1 MNSLSHK
8 RLSVVILSTL
18 IITSLI
24 LSGCGSPRATGKT
37 DKPGPDNAPSDAKG
51 ADQASAGLRITLAGY
66 SAGGSSSAIGE
77 AIGGAINRNIPG
89 TVFNYEPGQSGAN
102 EIKVSQGD
110 TQLGLSSSLMVD
122 AASKGNDPYKK
133 EYKNLRAIAFLHTSD
148 VQVIVDRRSG
158 IRSIEDF
165 KTKPVRI
172 SVDTK
177 NSFMEIAVRAVLNAY
192 GITYEDIEQRG
203 GKVNFSSSTQA
214 LEQMRNRQLDARV
227 NASPTPS
234 SLFVDAATTMDLDSL
249 PISEEVIEKVN
260 KQIGT
265 RTVTIPKKAYPF
277 LKDDQQ
283 TVGIDNI
290 LIASTEMPD
299 ERAYAITKALYD
311 NLDYLGTASST
322 LKKQM
327 TKDSVAVVGRDVSL
341 HSGSEK
347 FYKDIGLLK

>member
-1 MNSLSHK
+1 MSYK
-8 RLSVVILSTL
+8 RLSVVILSILMITTL
-18 IITSLI
+18 V
-24 LSGCGSPRATGKT
+24 LSGCGSPSTSGMS
-37 DKPGPDNAPSDAKG
+37 DKPLSSNASSDTKG
-51 ADQASAGLRITLAGY
+51 ADEASAGLRITLAGY

-77 AIGGAINRNIPG
+77 AIGGAINRSIPG
-89 TVFNYEPGQSGAN
+89 TVFNYEPGQSGGN

-110 TQLGLSSSLMVD
+110 TELGLSSSLMVD

-133 EYKNLRAIAFLHTSD
+133 QYRNLRAIAFLHTSD
-148 VQVIVDRRSG
+148 VQIIVDKRSG
-158 IRSIEDF
+158 ITSIEDF

-192 GITYEDIEQRG
+192 GITYEDIEKRG
-203 GKVNFSSSTQA
+203 GKVIFSSSTQA

-234 SLFVDAATTMDLDSL
+234 SLFVDAATTMDLESM
-249 PISEEVIEKVN
+249 PISQEVIEKVN
-260 KQIGT
+260 QQIGT
-265 RTVTIPKKAYPF
+265 RTVVIPKNAYPF
-277 LKDDQQ
+277 LKADQQ

-290 LIASTEMPD
+290 LIASTEMSED
-299 ERAYAITKALYD
+299 RAYAITKALYE

-327 TKDSVAVVGRDVSL
+327 TKDSIAVVGRDVSL
-341 HSGSEK
+341 HTGSEK
-347 FYKDIGLLK
+347 FYKEIGLIK